1 MAERGNFRAVWFGL
15 GTQCNRIGRK
25 GVEFRCATCPVAFSL
40 SAFITSH
47 HTQQDRPP
55 PPGSL
60 GDLIRLG
67 SCCQQLSGARS
78 LCSLLPS
85 AATSLQPPRQRQSS
99 LEKHPSPDFQLLGG
113 LKRVNT
119 YSWLRGRAAAV
130 DWGETSP

>member
-1 MAERGNFRAVWFGL
+1 MEGDSQDLAERANFRALWFGL
-15 GTQCNRIGRK
+15 GVQCNRTGRK
-25 GVEFRCATCPVAFSL
+25 GVEFRCATCPIAFSL

-78 LCSLLPS
+78 FCSLYLS
-85 AATSLQPPRQRQSS
+85 AASS
-99 LEKHPSPDFQLLGG
+99 LSAFQPAAELIRKVPFPGFSATWWPEKS
-113 LKRVNT
+113 
-119 YSWLRGRAAAV
+119 
-130 DWGETSP
+130 